1 MLPFSHWLVVGEIF
15 SPADIA
21 LVLAIALLVFGPG
34 KLPEIGRSLG
44 KTIREFKA
52 ETSKITSEV
61 NESLK
66 IDTQPT
72 TETEDKK

>member
-1 MLPFSHWLVVGEIF
+1 MLPFSHWLVAGEIF

-21 LVLAIALLVFGPG
+21 LILAIALLVFGPG

-52 ETSKITSEV
+52 ETNKITNEV

-66 IDTQPT
+66 VDSQPT
-72 TETEDKK
+72 AKTEDKK

>member
-1 MLPFSHWLVVGEIF
+1 MLPYSHLSIIGEIF

-21 LVLAIALLVFGPG
+21 LILVIALIVFGPG

-52 ETSKITSEV
+52 ETSKITSEI

-66 IDTQPT
+66 TEPKAT
-72 TETEDKK
+72 TGAGDKE